1 MWAKQQAGMHNIEYV
16 FESGDDNYGQ
26 LIERMRKDRFPDPL
40 FQPGKFSKSCP
51 ERMPFIPLQAS
62 DLFAHY
68 LFRPLKG
75 IAKTGKCDDIP
86 EVVSILDKCPQGEPG
101 ILLVH
106 NLNEMERALS
116 APALEFEESIS
127 DLENKAM

>member
-1 MWAKQQAGMHNIEYV
+1 MHNIEYV